1 MDRKE
6 QLSKILQSTEFKNF
20 QITQVAKQDEQQLQ
34 VQNQNLQYNQAF
46 LLQNM
51 QLQQQMKQQMAI
63 INNAN
68 AIKSYN
74 NQPIPQFSKEINSSK
89 ELIPS
94 YFNNSSNNINN
105 HNNSYTVKDQTNKVA
120 ANLVNSYNKFS
131 VQVSDNQ
138 QQQQGYINQSQRDLR
153 SISREKEQNRKQPNS
168 NSPKKDMYQQMQKI
182 DQKGFIQKQPFQQPN
197 ELLQNLQNYNE
208 YCAPQQ
214 QFSTSNVQNQN
225 KQSYLLAEQIQ
236 KSKNFEQNSNLNA
249 SCNLKEEFNNIQST
263 DRDQKTINGNND
275 QPQQNPQIK
284 ESFKLEIEKRYQKS
298 EINQIYRFPKDSN
311 CSTDS
316 ESSLVSLVNVEIYNL
331 NEQNTP
337 KPLQQLNIHTIK
349 SANQSQ
355 QQNNQAAQMQ
365 QQYLNSMQPQ
375 EMQVNPAN
383 QQKHQFNPQVQ
394 KQQNIQQLS
403 QQQQQLNAQQQQK
416 SQQQF
421 QQQQQQNQTQ
431 QRNMKVCLSQRN
443 LNNQI
448 KNNNYINTS
457 TSFIAQGSN
466 NISNNNNNNNTNINL
481 ASSNNMSNINN
492 VPQNNAIIQDFGF
505 IKQHPPLAVV
515 SSASHE
521 KSKLKVQQNVQ
532 IQQQINKQAS
542 NNNNLNNSNTASK
555 TLKKNDQTKSFS
567 DLRAS
572 NQNSNLN
579 SNNFVQPQFQQN
591 FQSSSLGRVSNNANS
606 NNNTINPVI
615 NQQNQISL
623 QQSQQQLLQQ
633 QQPSIE
639 QKSTQIQQF
648 LQILQTQNSQT
659 NLSKPNSANL
669 YDNQSKSTNQ
679 SQQAASNNY
688 YLTERWKKDNTQQ
701 IQKNNLTNIQ
711 SCCNTLINNLTL
723 STKQQ
728 DSKLLDVQLESSQ
741 NNDQFLNVNQLLEKS
756 GYQTF
761 ANASGMPQGNINN
774 SISAAALIASNNVS
788 TKNVNQS
795 QFMSNSNFKQNSD
808 QSFANNQKINNDNKK
823 GKADLQQDSIPQF
836 NLTMNPQQEQTLTS
850 SSSKNQNYENRS
862 RIQQD
867 IELQNRIMKM
877 RQNLDEKL
885 RQSTSRSNEK
895 RTMPQQQKTTSN
907 DIIQKLKTI
916 IQQNDM
922 MGNPSSLSSRNTQRK
937 DKYDASKSFETK
949 KANNTN
955 NLYSNVNISVNNNNN
970 NSSQQIQNLKQFRE
984 QQSSLKGNNQ
994 NSNNC
999 TSSKQLDRNSSAK
1012 QLTNKSQSKEKLQSN
1027 SKPQHLLTQNS
1038 QNNLLSNNKMAN
1050 NLPHTPQSQ
1059 ANKQISSLL
1068 NQKQGS
1074 NNSSSKLNQSSS
1086 NKQNNSLSK
1095 VKQQQNITKPQQAQN
1110 INQTNNT
1117 SNISSSN
1124 FNVGTTTVA
1133 TTTTTASNT
1142 NSTINPQNTI
1152 FSINNN
1158 TIQKTPS
1165 QQQGLTQQ
1173 VQNAIAGLKM
1183 NQNILKDQQTQC
1195 IINQVIQKQQEQMQQ
1210 NKMNSYKSSG
1220 SLLKNYS
1227 NSNLQVQTSRNQPK
1241 TNIRDVRIKLQE
1253 QPANNNC
1260 QTDIYT
1266 GANTNNVNNSS
1277 TNNNT
1282 NNNQRGKMKN
1292 FSFIFMKNIH

>member
-20 QITQVAKQDEQQLQ
+20 QITQVAKQDEQH
-34 VQNQNLQYNQAF
+34 VQNSNLQYNQAF

-51 QLQQQMKQQMAI
+51 QLQQQMKQQIAM

-74 NQPIPQFSKEINSSK
+74 NQPVPQFNKEINSSK

-94 YFNNSSNNINN
+94 YFNNISNNNHINNINN
-105 HNNSYTVKDQTNKVA
+105 SYSIKDQSNKVA
-120 ANLVNSYNKFS
+120 ANLVNSFNKLNT
-131 VQVSDNQ
+131 QVNDSQ

-168 NSPKKDMYQQMQKI
+168 NSPKKENYQHMQKI
-182 DQKGFIQKQPFQQPN
+182 DQKGFQKQQFQQPN
-197 ELLQNLQNYNE
+197 EMLQNLQNYNE
-208 YCAPQQ
+208 YCNAPQQ
-214 QFSTSNVQNQN
+214 QFSTQNFQNQN

-263 DRDQKTINGNND
+263 DRDQKNTNGNIHQLNE

-284 ESFKLEIEKRYQKS
+284 ESFKVEIERRYQKS

-316 ESSLVSLVNVEIYNL
+316 ESSLVSLINVETYNL

-337 KPLQQLNIHTIK
+337 KPLQQLNIHTIR

-355 QQNNQAAQMQ
+355 QQNNQSVQMQ
-365 QQYLNSMQPQ
+365 NQYLNNMQQ
-375 EMQVNPAN
+375 SEMQTNSSN
-383 QQKHQFNPQVQ
+383 QQKQQFNQQQMQ
-394 KQQNIQQLS
+394 KQQNLQQIS
-403 QQQQQLNAQQQQK
+403 QQQQNTLQQQK
-416 SQQQF
+416 SHQQF
-421 QQQQQQNQTQ
+421 QQQQQQNQSQ

-457 TSFIAQGSN
+457 TSFIAQNANNSNQNINLTSSN
-466 NISNNNNNNNTNINL
+466 NISN
-481 ASSNNMSNINN
+481 
-492 VPQNNAIIQDFGF
+492 VPQNHAIIQDFGF
-505 IKQHPPLAVV
+505 IKQQQHPPI
-515 SSASHE
+515 SASSNSQ
-521 KSKLKVQQNVQ
+521 SKLKVQQN
-532 IQQQINKQAS
+532 QQINKQTMQNN
-542 NNNNLNNSNTASK
+542 NNNNLNNSNTTSK

-579 SNNFVQPQFQQN
+579 SNNFIQPQFQQN
-591 FQSSSLGRVSNNANS
+591 FQSSSLGRVSNTNNINV
-606 NNNTINPVI
+606 NNNNINPVL

-633 QQPSIE
+633 PTIE

-648 LQILQTQNSQT
+648 LQILQTQNSQS
-659 NLSKPNSANL
+659 NLSKPNSANQF
-669 YDNQSKSTNQ
+669 DNQNKSINQ
-679 SQQAASNNY
+679 SQQVASNNY
-688 YLTERWKKDNTQQ
+688 YLTERWKKDSNSQL
-701 IQKNNLTNIQ
+701 QKNNFNNIQ

-723 STKQQ
+723 SNKQQ

-761 ANASGMPQGNINN
+761 ANVPGMPQVNINN
-774 SISAAALIASNNVS
+774 SINAVTLIASNNVS

-795 QFMSNSNFKQNSD
+795 QFMSNNNFKQNSD
-808 QSFANNQKINNDNKK
+808 QSFANNQKLNHDNKK
-823 GKADLQQDSIPQF
+823 GKVELLQDSIPQF
-836 NLTMNPQQEQTLTS
+836 NLTMNTQQEQTITS

-895 RTMPQQQKTTSN
+895 RTIPQQQKTTSN

-937 DKYDASKSFETK
+937 DKYDTSKSFETK

-955 NLYSNVNISVNNNNN
+955 NLYTNVNISVNN

-984 QQSSLKGNNQ
+984 QQSSLKNNNQ
-994 NSNNC
+994 NNSNNC

-1038 QNNLLSNNKMAN
+1038 QNNLLQHSNNKITA

-1059 ANKQISSLL
+1059 ANKQISALL
-1068 NQKQGS
+1068 SQKQGS

-1095 VKQQQNITKPQQAQN
+1095 VKQQNITKTQQAV
-1110 INQTNNT
+1110 ISNQTNNT

-1124 FNVGTTTVA
+1124 FNNGTTTVA

-1142 NSTINPQNTI
+1142 NSTINPQNNI
-1152 FSINNN
+1152 FSISNNTN

-1183 NQNILKDQQTQC
+1183 NQNILKDQQTQS

-1266 GANTNNVNNSS
+1266 GNTNNVNNSQS
-1277 TNNNT
+1277 NNNAN

>member
-20 QITQVAKQDEQQLQ
+20 QITQVAKQDEQQ
-34 VQNQNLQYNQAF
+34 VQNSNIQYNQAF
-46 LLQNM
+46 LLQSM
-51 QLQQQMKQQMAI
+51 QLQQQMKQQMTM

-68 AIKSYN
+68 AVKSYS
-74 NQPIPQFSKEINSSK
+74 NQPVPQFSKEINCSK

-105 HNNSYTVKDQTNKVA
+105 SYSIKDQTNKVAA
-120 ANLVNSYNKFS
+120 ANLVNSYNK
-131 VQVSDNQ
+131 VNIQANENQQ

-153 SISREKEQNRKQPNS
+153 SISREKEQNKKQPNS
-168 NSPKKDMYQQMQKI
+168 NSPKKEIYQQMQKI
-182 DQKGFIQKQPFQQPN
+182 DQKDFQKQQFQQPN

-214 QFSTSNVQNQN
+214 QFSNVYNQN
-225 KQSYLLAEQIQ
+225 KQSYLLVEQIQ
-236 KSKNFEQNSNLNA
+236 KSKAFEQNSNLNA

-263 DRDQKTINGNND
+263 DRDQKTINGNNVNQLND

-284 ESFKLEIEKRYQKS
+284 ESFKLEIERRYQKS

-316 ESSLVSLVNVEIYNL
+316 ESSLVSLVNVEMYNL

-355 QQNNQAAQMQ
+355 QQSNQAAQIQ
-365 QQYLNSMQPQ
+365 QQYLNNMQQ
-375 EMQVNPAN
+375 SDIMQTSSAN
-383 QQKHQFNPQVQ
+383 HLKQQFNQSNQ
-394 KQQNIQQLS
+394 KQQNLQQIS
-403 QQQQQLNAQQQQK
+403 QQQLNIQQQYK

-421 QQQQQQNQTQ
+421 QQQQLQNQSQ

-457 TSFIAQGSN
+457 TSFIAQGANNNPNINLTSSN
-466 NISNNNNNNNTNINL
+466 NIS
-481 ASSNNMSNINN
+481 N
-492 VPQNNAIIQDFGF
+492 VPQNNAIIQDFGL
-505 IKQHPPLAVV
+505 IKQQQQQQQQHPPIAA
-515 SSASHE
+515 SSSSQ
-521 KSKLKVQQNVQ
+521 SKLKVQQNQQ
-532 IQQQINKQAS
+532 IQQQINKQAQTIQNSNS
-542 NNNNLNNSNTASK
+542 NNNRNSSNTASK

-579 SNNFVQPQFQQN
+579 SNNFIQPQFQQN
-591 FQSSSLGRVSNNANS
+591 FQSSSLGRVANTNNITNNNS
-606 NNNTINPVI
+606 NPVAI
-615 NQQNQISL
+615 NQQNQISV
-623 QQSQQQLLQQ
+623 QQSQQQLL

-639 QKSTQIQQF
+639 QKSTQIQQL
-648 LQILQTQNSQT
+648 LQILQTQNSQS
-659 NLSKPNSANL
+659 NLSKPNSANQF
-669 YDNQSKSTNQ
+669 DNQNKSINQ

-688 YLTERWKKDNTQQ
+688 YLTERWKKDSSQQ
-701 IQKNNLTNIQ
+701 IQKNNLANIQ
-711 SCCNTLINNLTL
+711 NCCNTLINNLTL
-723 STKQQ
+723 STKKQ
-728 DSKLLDVQLESSQ
+728 DSKLIDVQLENSQ

-761 ANASGMPQGNINN
+761 ANVSGMPQGNINN
-774 SISAAALIASNNVS
+774 SINAATFIASNNVS

-795 QFMSNSNFKQNSD
+795 QLMSNCNFKQNSD
-808 QSFANNQKINNDNKK
+808 QSFAMNQKINHDNKK
-823 GKADLQQDSIPQF
+823 SKVELQQDSIPHF
-836 NLTMNPQQEQTLTS
+836 NLTMNAQQEQTLTS

-895 RTMPQQQKTTSN
+895 RTTVPQQQKTTSN

-922 MGNPSSLSSRNTQRK
+922 MGNPSSMSSRNTQRK
-937 DKYDASKSFETK
+937 DKYDTSKSFETK

-955 NLYSNVNISVNNNNN
+955 NLYSNVNVSVNN
-970 NSSQQIQNLKQFRE
+970 NSSQQIQNVKQFRE
-984 QQSSLKGNNQ
+984 QQSSLKSNNQ

-1038 QNNLLSNNKMAN
+1038 QNNLLQQSNNKTTN

-1059 ANKQISSLL
+1059 ANKQISALL

-1095 VKQQQNITKPQQAQN
+1095 VKQSQNITKSQQAVN
-1110 INQTNNT
+1110 SNQTNNT

-1124 FNVGTTTVA
+1124 FNNGTTTVA

-1142 NSTINPQNTI
+1142 NSTINPQNNI

-1183 NQNILKDQQTQC
+1183 NQNILKDQQTQS
-1195 IINQVIQKQQEQMQQ
+1195 IINQVIQKQQEQIQQ

-1266 GANTNNVNNSS
+1266 GSNTNNVNNSS
-1277 TNNNT
+1277 TNNNA
-1282 NNNQRGKMKN
+1282 NNNQRGKIKN
-1292 FSFIFMKNIH
+1292 FSFIFNKNIH